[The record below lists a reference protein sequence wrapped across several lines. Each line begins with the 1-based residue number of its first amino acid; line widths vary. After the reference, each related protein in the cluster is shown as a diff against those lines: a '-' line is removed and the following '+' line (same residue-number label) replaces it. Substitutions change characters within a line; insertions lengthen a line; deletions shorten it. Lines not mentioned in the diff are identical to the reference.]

1 MESILFRILNFD
13 ELNQLYKE
21 ADEVEDEKER
31 EIRYRLLNRIP
42 DVITDYDVHVREYAW
57 KQAVRKRMERGISI
71 ELVDRDAVVN
81 QWDASFDS
89 LVSPEAKQAANHYTN
104 QFRWHLFSFELLPCV
119 KEDAAKAAFDNAEK
133 TELYLFFD
141 YADEC
146 YLVKNPHL
154 LTAADVAA
162 VHEFSA
168 LEYRD
173 LYFFDPIGNW
183 TYVKPHEEYCG
194 PYFFQCDGNTGS
206 DS

>member
-1 MESILFRILNFD
+1 MESILFRILNFN

-57 KQAVRKRMERGISI
+57 KQAVRKRMERGITI

-81 QWDASFDS
+81 QWDACFDS

-104 QFRWHLFSFELLPCV
+104 QFRWHLFSFELLPALV
-119 KEDAAKAAFDNAEK
+119 EDAAKAAFDNAEK

-146 YLVKNPHL
+146 YLVRNAHL

-162 VHEFSA
+162 VHAYSA
-168 LEYRD
+168 LEYSD
-173 LYFFDPIGNW
+173 LYFFDPVGNW